1 MEVEQDKVLLPTMVD
16 LAVVVLIQVLV
27 VLHLTQEVVQETH
40 LQQLQLKEQMVVQV
54 IHKHLRTLAQVEVE
68 LQMQVI
74 LTILLL
80 MVEVEMVEQLQF
92 QLVQ

>member
-1 MEVEQDKVLLPTMVD
+1 MEVEQDKVVLLIMVD
-16 LAVVVLIQVLV
+16 LEVVVLIQVRV

-40 LQQLQLKEQMVVQV
+40 LLQLPLKEQMVEQV
-54 IHKHLRTLAQVEVE
+54 IHKRLRTLAQVEVE

-80 MVEVEMVEQLQF
+80 MVEVEMVQRLLF
-92 QLVQ
+92 LLVQ

>member
-1 MEVEQDKVLLPTMVD
+1 
-16 LAVVVLIQVLV
+16 
-27 VLHLTQEVVQETH
+27 
-40 LQQLQLKEQMVVQV
+40 MVVQAT
-54 IHKHLRTLAQVEVE
+54 HNHLLMLVQEVAE

-80 MVEVEMVEQLQF
+80 MVKVEMVEQLQF

>member
-1 MEVEQDKVLLPTMVD
+1 MVE
-16 LAVVVLIQVLV
+16 
-27 VLHLTQEVVQETH
+27 
-40 LQQLQLKEQMVVQV
+40 QV

-80 MVEVEMVEQLQF
+80 MVEVEMVQRLLF
-92 QLVQ
+92 LLVQ